1 MSTEKTYHN
10 LLQKLA
16 EGTITEKERW
26 QLERASLD
34 DPFLA
39 DALEGYYSKD
49 GADNTN
55 VVSSPAPKTRS
66 LKWLS
71 IAASLLVLVTASIWV
86 FQQNEPESAVYSAA
100 ENSTK
105 RVPQAAPKKGF
116 SKNGNTSQDDY
127 ASNEPQEIVAPDKE
141 IASPSSSPNSA
152 GGYAKQ
158 AEVAKIKNP
167 ASRTEQINTDK
178 TINEEEEPILVELLD
193 EASEAPVVAARDV
206 VRQKK
211 SKARV
216 VDADLAEEVEVV
228 VVEESAPASADQ
240 VDGFSKESV
249 REQEKYESGLD
260 QSTATGGN
268 VVALDKIPSIIQGTI
283 TDKNGL
289 PLEGVSLLN
298 TDFQTIGLTNQS
310 GVFHIP
316 DENRYVI
323 AAFTGYDSATIAL
336 RPEVSVELKPISE
349 LFSNRHKTLAEMMD
363 DNELIAWYKERI
375 NQQFSNTW
383 PLCNQQNR
391 FQRSNLNVNVHVRID
406 QQGKIYDLTYMN
418 EVDEQCKFK
427 LEELLNEQSFEINRP
442 VNFLLRINL

>member
-1 MSTEKTYHN
+1 M
-10 LLQKLA
+10 
-16 EGTITEKERW
+16 
-26 QLERASLD
+26 
-34 DPFLA
+34 
-39 DALEGYYSKD
+39 
-49 GADNTN
+49 
-55 VVSSPAPKTRS
+55 
-66 LKWLS
+66 
-71 IAASLLVLVTASIWV
+71 
-86 FQQNEPESAVYSAA
+86 
-100 ENSTK
+100 
-105 RVPQAAPKKGF
+105 
-116 SKNGNTSQDDY
+116 
-127 ASNEPQEIVAPDKE
+127 APDKE

-193 EASEAPVVAARDV
+193 ENVEAPVVAARDV

-363 DNELIAWYKERI
+363 DNELIAWYKELSLI
-375 NQQFSNTW
+375 
-383 PLCNQQNR
+383 
-391 FQRSNLNVNVHVRID
+391 HI
-406 QQGKIYDLTYMN
+406 
-418 EVDEQCKFK
+418 
-427 LEELLNEQSFEINRP
+427 
-442 VNFLLRINL
+442 